1 MTVRIISTFLDSVC
15 FIYFKMIFSSQTQ
28 KELRATFR
36 PYSAEV
42 TANSNTLDVF
52 QYKTNNNKMTGPTL
66 VYYNHSHVPHGF
78 INIASS

>member
-1 MTVRIISTFLDSVC
+1 
-15 FIYFKMIFSSQTQ
+15 MIFSSQTH

-42 TANSNTLDVF
+42 TANSSTLDVF
-52 QYKTNNNKMTGPTL
+52 QYKTNNNKMAGPTL